1 MIRKRFLF
9 AVVVAADLT
18 IIFGGLPLLRYTYVA
33 LSRHVTDATVLSQL
47 LVANV
52 AMLLL
57 VIAAMFAWGM
67 LGARAIRGLIR
78 LGPTI
83 FAQPIRVRETRYRQ

>member
-18 IIFGGLPLLRYTYVA
+18 IIFGGLPLLRLTYNA
-33 LSRHVTDATVLSQL
+33 LSSHANDPALLSQL

-67 LGARAIRGLIR
+67 LGTRALRGLVR

-83 FAQPIRVRETRYRQ
+83 FAQPIRVRGTRHRR